1 MADLDVYKDLTPE
14 KGKRLWL
21 MLRWA
26 VALQQV
32 VQASCI
38 SGPRLLG
45 CPSGG
50 LSEVLGV
57 LSGVRE

>member
-14 KGKRLWL
+14 KGKRLLL

-26 VALQQV
+26 AALQQV
-32 VQASCI
+32 VQASGI
-38 SGPRLLG
+38 SGPRLQG

-50 LSEVLGV
+50 LSEVLG
-57 LSGVRE
+57 G